1 MAIPRDIALLPDAG
15 PLITLAY
22 AGALDLLFKPGWS
35 VTLVDMVLHELTRS
49 QTPTSAAIAAWTASN
64 SLPVLP
70 TRVFRH
76 FQQTRSEN
84 SAPKTRNL
92 GETAVQEI
100 MNEFAIMAPPRIGVF
115 LFEDH
120 RIARASFLVPDNC
133 RKVSTRAFLSFLE
146 HKGWL
151 RSAAEI
157 ERRAIQAGRA
167 FSQLRFPP
175 E

>member
-1 MAIPRDIALLPDAG
+1 VIAGRMPSPEDIALLPNAG

-22 AGALDLLFKPGWS
+22 AGALDLLSKPGWS

-49 QTPTSAAIAAWTASN
+49 QTPTSAAIAAWAVSS
-64 SLPVLP
+64 SLPVLS

-76 FQQTRSEN
+76 LQQTRADST
-84 SAPKTRNL
+84 ARKTRNL
-92 GETAVQEI
+92 GETAVQEV

-133 RKVSTRAFLSFLE
+133 RKISTRAFLSFLE

-167 FSQLRFPP
+167 C
-175 E
+175 